1 MESSLNDGS
10 GMPRTLWTSEYLWS
24 HCKFLAEPESIGNV
38 IDLYGFDN
46 GDLYSAERAEVHQYR
61 VEVILLSYRFLR

>member
-1 MESSLNDGS
+1 MESGLNDGGRLS
-10 GMPRTLWTSEYLWS
+10 RTLWTSEHLWS
-24 HCKFLAEPESIGNV
+24 HGKFLAQPESVRNV